1 MGDSQTD
8 TDGRPLMMR
17 DTKELVWR
25 MDSHGG
31 LRDLQFSR
39 RVEAQRTEV
48 FLSRDP
54 QQFIV
59 RDSPEAEKPW
69 GQALLK
75 SLGNIHGQRIL
86 QLGCS
91 LGQFAVYLAQQGAHV
106 TAADACPEALLVA
119 RRIAEINSVQIC
131 FQQASPDQVAVPPGT
146 MDLVFAL
153 PTLHHLSRPDVQAA
167 FRITHAA
174 LRRDGRAVFVEGV
187 ESSPLFSFLQNLIP
201 VGSPTEKKYRP
212 SILFRKQWRQWI
224 VRQEERD
231 MHLSEFYDG
240 ARLFQRM
247 RLHPIGLMS
256 RLDRFA
262 ILRRRR
268 LLQLIEE
275 VDAAAL
281 TRFPSLCRYARTMLV
296 EYVK

>member
-1 MGDSQTD
+1 MGDNQTD
-8 TDGRPLMMR
+8 TYCRPLMMR

-25 MDSHGG
+25 MNSHGG

-75 SLGNIHGQRIL
+75 SLGNVHGQRIL

-174 LRRDGRAVFVEGV
+174 LRRDGRAVLWKAWKAVRCLAFFRI
-187 ESSPLFSFLQNLIP
+187 SS
-201 VGSPTEKKYRP
+201 RP
-212 SILFRKQWRQWI
+212 A
-224 VRQEERD
+224 VRQRKKTGLPSYFASSGD
-231 MHLSEFYDG
+231 NGLSVRRSATCICPNSMTELVSSNEC
-240 ARLFQRM
+240 ASIRL
-247 RLHPIGLMS
+247 G
-256 RLDRFA
+256 
-262 ILRRRR
+262 
-268 LLQLIEE
+268 
-275 VDAAAL
+275 
-281 TRFPSLCRYARTMLV
+281 
-296 EYVK
+296 